1 MRSMSHCP
9 IVVKLQ
15 MKEKLGISQE
25 MRCENSASQSEFWG
39 ENVGLS
45 GGYTE
50 EIG

>member
-15 MKEKLGISQE
+15 MKEKLGNSQE
-25 MRCENSASQSEFWG
+25 MRCENSPSQSEFWR